1 MWWSSRLFSRMSAP
15 VSLLPLWKSIGVVSR
30 SWWKSKKG
38 VMIRRVEPQLGP
50 AFRREPEDDAM
61 ESDSRV
67 LGERKAALEDLMR
80 ERIRATIEAI
90 VEEELEAALGAAR
103 SQRVG
108 AERAGYR
115 HGRREGQLTTSLG
128 ATTIAMP
135 RARIEDRE
143 GRRREWHSRM
153 IPRYQ
158 RRTERVDEA
167 ILGVYLSGTNTRRR
181 RGALAPLLRGAPLSK
196 DAVSRLVGRLR
207 EDFAAWAKRDL
218 GELKVRY
225 LFLDGW
231 YPRVRIGKKR
241 VRVPVLVTLG
251 VCANGQRVVL
261 DLRLAGAESEQA
273 WLDAVRA
280 LAARNLGAPI
290 LAVIDGNPGLA
301 AALKVQW
308 PQLAIQRCTNHK
320 LWNLLA
326 KAPAHLREELAEDY
340 RRMIYAPSR
349 EAVEQARVG
358 FLRKWKLRCK
368 AVSASFEEAGDEL
381 FTFTSFPSSQ
391 WKALRTTNALERIN
405 EEFRR
410 RTKTQASLPSEE
422 AVLFMLFGLLRS
434 GQITLRRLVGW
445 QALANSNSQA
455 EAA

>member
-1 MWWSSRLFSRMSAP
+1 MEMD
-15 VSLLPLWKSIGVVSR
+15 SR
-30 SWWKSKKG
+30 SGRQGKG
-38 VMIRRVEPQLGP
+38 
-50 AFRREPEDDAM
+50 
-61 ESDSRV
+61 
-67 LGERKAALEDLMR
+67 ALEELMR
-80 ERIRATIEAI
+80 ERIRATIETI
-90 VEEELEAALGAAR
+90 VEEELEGALGAAR

-108 AERAGYR
+108 SVRVGYR
-115 HGRREGQLTTSLG
+115 HGKRARTLTTSLG
-128 ATTIAMP
+128 ATTITMP
-135 RARIEDRE
+135 RARIEDAQ
-143 GRRREWHSRM
+143 GQSREWHSRM

-167 ILGVYLSGTNTRRR
+167 ILGVYLSGTNTRRI

-207 EDFAAWAKRDL
+207 EDFAAWEQRDL
-218 GELKVRY
+218 GELKIRY

-251 VCANGQRVVL
+251 VCANGHRVVL
-261 DLRLAGAESEQA
+261 DLRLAGGESEQA
-273 WLDAVRA
+273 WLDAMRS
-280 LAARNLGAPI
+280 LAARNLGVPR

-301 AALKVQW
+301 AALRMQW
-308 PQLAIQRCTNHK
+308 PQLALQRCTNHK

-340 RRMIYAPSR
+340 RRMIYAASR

-368 AVSASFEEAGDEL
+368 AVSSSFEEAGDEL
-381 FTFTSFPSSQ
+381 FTFTAFPISQ

-422 AVLFMLFGLLRS
+422 AVLFLLFGLLRS
-434 GQITLRRLVGW
+434 GQVKLHRLIGW
-445 QALANSNSQA
+445 QDLTTSRM